1 MVIFFSQKQKR
12 NSSYVRFCQ
21 NVPGFFSRSEENAR
35 FLFLLLDLQ
44 RRPGGR
50 LKDLPNSLLRLGRAF
65 EVSKSVNLLG
75 HGAAVLGLDRLLLH
89 LGQLLDGVGIV
100 SQILKQK
107 ERLKN
112 LLLAGATGG
121 SHTVQKC

>member
-1 MVIFFSQKQKR
+1 MHFFNIFTALLRFLKNGYFFSQKQKR

-89 LGQLLDGVGIV
+89 LGQLLDGVGII
-100 SQILKQK
+100 SQILKQE
-107 ERLKN
+107 ERL
-112 LLLAGATGG
+112 
-121 SHTVQKC
+121 

>member
-1 MVIFFSQKQKR
+1 M
-12 NSSYVRFCQ
+12 RFCQ

-50 LKDLPNSLLRLGRAF
+50 LKDRAF

-89 LGQLLDGVGIV
+89 LGQLLDGVGII
-100 SQILKQK
+100 SQILKQE
-107 ERLKN
+107 ERLQN
-112 LLLAGATGG
+112 LLLAGA
-121 SHTVQKC
+121 

>member
-1 MVIFFSQKQKR
+1 M
-12 NSSYVRFCQ
+12 RFCQ

>member
-1 MVIFFSQKQKR
+1 MHFFNIFTALLRFKKNGYFFSQKQKEILLMCAF
-12 NSSYVRFCQ
+12 VKMC
-21 NVPGFFSRSEENAR
+21 PDFFSRSEENAR

-89 LGQLLDGVGIV
+89 LGQLLDGVGII

-107 ERLKN
+107 ERL
-112 LLLAGATGG
+112 
-121 SHTVQKC
+121 